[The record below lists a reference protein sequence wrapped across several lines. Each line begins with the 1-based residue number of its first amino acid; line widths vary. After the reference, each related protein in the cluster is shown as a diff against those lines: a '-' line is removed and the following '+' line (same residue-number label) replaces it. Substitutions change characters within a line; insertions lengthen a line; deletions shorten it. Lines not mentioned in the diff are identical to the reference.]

1 MYENKK
7 KIQKQSNIALAS
19 GFFIII
25 PLLIFVLALDTEEK
39 EKGFVSKEMYG
50 DKWPLTVDSGTL
62 SCVSAEN
69 LNDHLWAYETFFTT
83 GEKKYTVYSREA
95 MDGLFEGKKP
105 KYPFLPDE
113 LGLDG
118 FVLRDYEF

>member
-1 MYENKK
+1 M
-7 KIQKQSNIALAS
+7 
-19 GFFIII
+19 
-25 PLLIFVLALDTEEK
+25 LIFVIALDTEEK

-83 GEKKYTVYSREA
+83 GEKNIQFTVEKQWTDY
-95 MDGLFEGKKP
+95 
-105 KYPFLPDE
+105 
-113 LGLDG
+113 
-118 FVLRDYEF
+118 LRVKNQNIHL

>member
-1 MYENKK
+1 MDKNKK

-50 DKWPLTVDSGTL
+50 DKWPLTLDSGIL
-62 SCVSAEN
+62 SCFYAEN
-69 LNDHLWAYETFFTT
+69 LNDHLWDYKIYFAT
-83 GEKKYTVYSREA
+83 GENTYIIWN
-95 MDGLFEGKKP
+95 GKTP
-105 KYPFLPDE
+105 
-113 LGLDG
+113 
-118 FVLRDYEF
+118 RN